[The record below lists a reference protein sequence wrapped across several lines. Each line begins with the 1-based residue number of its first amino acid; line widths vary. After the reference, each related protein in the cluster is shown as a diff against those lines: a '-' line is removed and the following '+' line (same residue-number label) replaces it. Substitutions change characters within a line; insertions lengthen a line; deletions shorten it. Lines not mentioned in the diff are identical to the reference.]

1 MTGSGW
7 IARVLLALV
16 GVFAAAFVSDEL
28 IGGGALGWT
37 AGGAILGVTVA
48 PLLLSLIAWRR
59 EQDSRSGR

>member
-1 MTGSGW
+1 MTRGGW
-7 IARVLLALV
+7 VAKVLLALA

-37 AGGAILGVTVA
+37 AAGAIIALTVG